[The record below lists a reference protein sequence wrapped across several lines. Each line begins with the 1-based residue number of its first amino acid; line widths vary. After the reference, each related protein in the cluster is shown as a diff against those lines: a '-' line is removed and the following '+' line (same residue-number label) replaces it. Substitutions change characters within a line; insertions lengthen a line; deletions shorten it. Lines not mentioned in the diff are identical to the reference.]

1 MIVDAL
7 KRRMHRDVVANP
19 AVHAAVLNLYLNG
32 ERYPHKVDDYF
43 PIAAAEDATLAQAMA
58 AHAHDEDK
66 HVALY
71 AKAIEKL
78 GHDVVELPDDDIFNH
93 VIRVHTAEPWAIA
106 AAAVAGILGVA
117 ARWSRGED
125 RIADASIAS
134 TNLEA
139 EPSHPA
145 LSLPGPPMA
154 TPAALTGSESGPR
167 APTGTPADRLAAAAS
182 VLRGCAHEAGHE
194 AAPDA
199 GHEAAPKASAA
210 RSRSSRVHSGLGRAF
225 DKYAQKSPTLRRN
238 IKKLQQTGWHIKYGK
253 KGGGSY
259 CDKGQKVIVVD
270 RAEKKSPMEVM
281 QTMAHETGHALYTAD
296 PYVGPEGLSKKQY
309 VAANVRR
316 QLRDE
321 GEATIM
327 NMQIRRELL
336 KRTHGHMDIGV
347 AGRQANRYKRLFE
360 RYRSRLGN
368 PKVRDKLRTRI
379 GNIFADH
386 EHPSTDPSKTYRQNY
401 SEFWSDTYDKNVNN
415 APSSDP
421 NQAPDPELDEGHGP
435 GHAADSGH
443 DPGPAEPTHSH

>member
-1 MIVDAL
+1 MWDQDAL
-7 KRRMHRDVVANP
+7 AE
-19 AVHAAVLNLYLNG
+19 HAGLGMGGAHSPWAHGAAGGDSAGAEGGAHSPLAGLTSPEGGAGGAGG
-32 ERYPHKVDDYF
+32 E
-43 PIAAAEDATLAQAMA
+43 AASVMSHWADGGPETGAQGGGDGAQATTEQVSAELAGGA
-58 AHAHDEDK
+58 AGEHA
-66 HVALY
+66 LQ
-71 AKAIEKL
+71 
-78 GHDVVELPDDDIFNH
+78 
-93 VIRVHTAEPWAIA
+93 EP
-106 AAAVAGILGVA
+106 
-117 ARWSRGED
+117 
-125 RIADASIAS
+125 
-134 TNLEA
+134 
-139 EPSHPA
+139 EPSHE
-145 LSLPGPPMA
+145 
-154 TPAALTGSESGPR
+154 AAH
-167 APTGTPADRLAAAAS
+167 PTHQGDPQ
-182 VLRGCAHEAGHE
+182 GGHEGAHEAGHEAAPEPGHE

-270 RAEKKSPMEVM
+270 RAEKKSPMAVM
-281 QTMAHETGHALYTAD
+281 QTMAHETGHALYVAD

-386 EHPSTDPSKTYRQNY
+386 EHPSTAPSKTYRQNY

-421 NQAPDPELDEGHGP
+421 NQAPDPELDEGHG
-435 GHAADSGH
+435 H
-443 DPGPAEPTHSH
+443 DHGGPAEPAHSH